1 MVGTPPEL
9 RRDAGGRDDL
19 GGLSSAPPVETTDP
33 IIGATLGQRYL
44 VRAVLGHGGMGV
56 VYRAVDQQSGAEV
69 AIKLLRGT
77 TAGKADADQ
86 RFRLEAAAGAR
97 LTHPNCVGVID
108 YGESDAGCFLVM
120 ELVEGEA
127 LGDHL
132 GEGGHLAW
140 RDALHVTAHL
150 LRGLAHAH
158 AQGVLHRDIK
168 PDNIIIT
175 TRAGDAR
182 FARLLDFGIAK
193 LLSGEGAD
201 VRLTA
206 TGIIIGTPRYLSPE
220 QAVGGTIGPSTD
232 LYSLSAVLFEMLTG
246 RPPFLGDDLVQ
257 VVTAHAMKPPPD
269 PRQLRPELEL
279 PEPVVALVLRGL
291 AKRQDDRFASAEAY
305 LEEVEQV
312 LAGAQVE
319 AAVPGPAPS
328 AVAATDAS
336 VAAVTLPGAGEA
348 AWRPSSRVWWRAAG
362 VLAGVAVVGVSLGL
376 LLGGPAST
384 AGPGPAPALVTPPA
398 SSRAPEGPDPAEREL
413 RLKAGM
419 HDLVAGRTCADR
431 LAAVTAL
438 RKLGDKRAIPALR
451 KARFRMRGGLLG
463 VGDENTNGCLRD
475 AAEAAI
481 ADLDPEALRP
491 ARPRR

>member
-56 VYRAVDQQSGAEV
+56 VYRAVDQQSEAEV

-312 LAGAQVE
+312 LAGDHADGAE
-319 AAVPGPAPS
+319 AS
-328 AVAATDAS
+328 AVAAIS
-336 VAAVTLPGAGEA
+336 LPSAGAPG
-348 AWRPSSRVWWRAAG
+348 WRPSSRVWGRAAG
-362 VLAGVAVVGVSLGL
+362 ALAGVAVAGLSLGL
-376 LLGGPAST
+376 LLGEAPST
-384 AGPGPAPALVTPPA
+384 AGPGSPAGTGSAQVTPPA
-398 SSRAPEGPDPAEREL
+398 SRGLPERPDPAEREL
-413 RLKAGM
+413 HLKAGL
-419 HDLVAGRTCADR
+419 HDLVAGKTCADR
-431 LAAVTAL
+431 LAAVSTL
-438 RKLGDKRAIPALR
+438 RKLGDKRAVPALR

-463 VGDENTNGCLRD
+463 LGDENTNGCLRA

-481 ADLDPEALRP
+481 VDLDPEALRP